1 MNGQDLESSKHCG
14 NTNEF
19 GGLHSLW
26 RIEQEKTRLV
36 EFNKET
42 YNAVPKKNHS
52 VFGKFCNF
60 MHTTYYSGCK
70 ISLLGEEVNIQK

>member
-1 MNGQDLESSKHCG
+1 MNGQDLESGKHCG

-42 YNAVPKKNHS
+42 YNAVT
-52 VFGKFCNF
+52 GK
-60 MHTTYYSGCK
+60 
-70 ISLLGEEVNIQK
+70 NIQFLENSAISCTPRTTRVVKFHCLARR